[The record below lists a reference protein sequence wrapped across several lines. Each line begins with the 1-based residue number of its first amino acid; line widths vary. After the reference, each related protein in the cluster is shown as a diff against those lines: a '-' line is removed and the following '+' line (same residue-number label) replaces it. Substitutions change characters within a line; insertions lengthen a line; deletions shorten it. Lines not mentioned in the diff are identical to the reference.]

1 MPQIVLVSDNI
12 STVNEVERIV
22 SANSYS
28 IKVLQTEEAIENA
41 IKNDEI
47 DVLLFDSNSESLDI
61 ISIVRNTKLSLQTKD
76 VRSILLLSEKEINYD
91 ILRYTNAYIIRPFN
105 EKLFLTTLNS
115 NLQLKDTF
123 RVLSKNNNDLAKSLY
138 QLNVLYN
145 TSTQLAGSLDKTK
158 LIEIMTDG
166 LDQSLSLSL
175 TYALILNEVNDIQL
189 IIKSLF
195 PISQRLENAIKL
207 RALLNFKNLFS
218 INPSIVETPSP
229 VTFGL
234 CFAYITI
241 GFPFSTITLYSLSI
255 ST

>member
-28 IKVLQTEEAIENA
+28 IEVLQTEEAIENA

-158 LIEIMTDG
+158 LIEIT
-166 LDQSLSLSL
+166 
-175 TYALILNEVNDIQL
+175 LN
-189 IIKSLF
+189 K
-195 PISQRLENAIKL
+195 
-207 RALLNFKNLFS
+207 
-218 INPSIVETPSP
+218 
-229 VTFGL
+229 
-234 CFAYITI
+234 
-241 GFPFSTITLYSLSI
+241 
-255 ST
+255 